1 MALNQT
7 LKAISDPIRRAILES
22 LRQQDLT
29 AGAIADQFDLT
40 PATVSYHLKLLRQAS
55 LISQTKDKNFV
66 IYSLNTSVFEELLTW
81 IYELGGDTNE
91 NKN

>member
-7 LKAISDPIRRAILES
+7 LKAISDPIRRKILES
-22 LRQQDLT
+22 LRQQELT

-40 PATVSYHLKLLRQAS
+40 SATVSYHLKLLRQAG

-66 IYSLNTSVFEELLTW
+66 IYSLNSSVFEELLTW
-81 IYELGGDTNE
+81 IYQLGGDFHE
-91 NKN
+91 D